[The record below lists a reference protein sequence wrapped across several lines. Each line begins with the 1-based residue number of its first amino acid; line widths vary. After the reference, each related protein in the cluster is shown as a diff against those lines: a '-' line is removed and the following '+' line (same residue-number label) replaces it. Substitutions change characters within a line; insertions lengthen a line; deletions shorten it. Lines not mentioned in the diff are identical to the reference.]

1 MKLSLVTRY
10 TAYFFLFRIA
20 AARGI
25 KSKGEKG
32 SEAVA
37 LISRLSLHRKAK
49 REREREREKERE
61 RRRKGEP
68 PSRYSVL
75 NLNFKA
81 IVGRVAGKSHFDRH
95 RLMIDT
101 LIGDP
106 AEP

>member
-1 MKLSLVTRY
+1 MMKLSLY

-49 REREREREKERE
+49 RERERERERKRE
-61 RRRKGEP
+61 RGGGKASRRLVIQ
-68 PSRYSVL
+68 SS
-75 NLNFKA
+75 
-81 IVGRVAGKSHFDRH
+81 I
-95 RLMIDT
+95 
-101 LIGDP
+101 
-106 AEP
+106 